1 MNRRAPSGL
10 AGGICVFRRFVAV
23 PILFALVA
31 AVFPV
36 GTFEAQPALTPVPV
50 VSLGAPAQ
58 VPIGQAFTFTV
69 TFDNQPSG
77 SPPDIGYGS
86 IIDLIFPVHGA
97 DGASGTGVPDGID
110 FVNAY
115 YLSPAIS
122 VNAIPLTFPDDGG
135 GVGCVNHPF
144 YRDETGQPF
153 RVCGTA
159 GDRLVVLE
167 LPFGSFAPDQPPATV
182 NINATLSNLARA
194 GTALTIPADG
204 GFRSIFQHAPVG
216 LSASGV
222 SVPAA
227 SPGGF
232 EVRSASP
239 VLRPYM
245 ALRK

>member
-1 MNRRAPSGL
+1 VNRRAPGGL
-10 AGGICVFRRFVAV
+10 AGGNRVFRWFAAIPV
-23 PILFALVA
+23 LFALLA

-36 GTFEAQPALTPVPV
+36 ETVEAQPPLTPVPV
-50 VSLGAPAQ
+50 VWLGAPAQ
-58 VPIGQAFTFTV
+58 VPIGQAFTV

-77 SPPDIGYGS
+77 SPPDVGYGPT
-86 IIDLIFPVHGA
+86 IDLIFPVNGA
-97 DGASGTGVPDGID
+97 DEASGTGVPDGID
-110 FVNAY
+110 F
-115 YLSPAIS
+115 

-135 GVGCVNHPF
+135 GVGCVNHPS

-167 LPFGSFAPDQPPATV
+167 LPYGSFAPDQPPATV
-182 NINATLSNLARA
+182 TVNATLSNLADA
-194 GTALTIPADG
+194 GTALVIRAHG
-204 GFRSIFQHAPVG
+204 GFRSVSQHAPLE

-222 SVPAA
+222 SLPAA
-227 SPGGF
+227 WPGGF

-239 VLRPYM
+239 VLTPYT